1 MGKSKRQW
9 EEQRNLEIALDE
21 QGFYNE
27 LESLFRIYNELLYR
41 ERLEMMLGE
50 TMDDDRTT
58 KQQWIETK

>member
-27 LESLFRIYNELLYR
+27 LLYR
-41 ERLEMMLGE
+41 ERMDWERLWMMIE
-50 TMDDDRTT
+50 
-58 KQQWIETK
+58 QQNNNER

>member
-27 LESLFRIYNELLYR
+27 LLHR
-41 ERLEMMLGE
+41 ERMDWERLWMMME
-50 TMDDDRTT
+50 
-58 KQQWIETK
+58 QQNKNE